1 MNITVQDGVVY
12 VDGVEYRRPQQD
24 ETELLDLQDRIAAL
38 RDAIESMLG
47 HAQSLYDNYSMEKLS
62 VGMIE
67 AEGYLRAAKEI
78 HVDFQEI
85 MAGVA

>member
-1 MNITVQDGVVY
+1 MNITVQDGVVW
-12 VDGVEYRRPQQD
+12 VDGVEHRRPHQD

-38 RDAIESMLG
+38 RDTIESMLG

-67 AEGYLRAAKEI
+67 AEGYLRAAKQINEQ
-78 HVDFQEI
+78 FNET
-85 MAGVA
+85 MAGIV

>member
-1 MNITVQDGVVY
+1 MNITVQDGVVW
-12 VDGVEYRRPQQD
+12 VDGVEHRRPQQNV
-24 ETELLDLQDRIAAL
+24 TELLDLQDRIAAL

-62 VGMIE
+62 IGMIE

-78 HVDFQEI
+78 NDEFNEI
-85 MAGVA
+85 MAGIV

>member
-12 VDGVEYRRPQQD
+12 VDGVEHRRPQQD

-38 RDAIESMLG
+38 RDTIDSMLG
-47 HAQSLYDNYSMEKLS
+47 HGQSLYDNYSMEKLS

-78 HVDFQEI
+78 NEEFNEI
-85 MAGVA
+85 MTSIA